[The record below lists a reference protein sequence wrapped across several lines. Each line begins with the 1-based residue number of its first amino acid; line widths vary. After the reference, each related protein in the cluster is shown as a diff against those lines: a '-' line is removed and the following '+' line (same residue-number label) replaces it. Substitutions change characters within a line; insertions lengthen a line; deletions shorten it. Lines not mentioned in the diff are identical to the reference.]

1 MNTETTE
8 KLIPIRT
15 IADFKRALKLGAKVG
30 SIRFNNRYQKNEAGE
45 FITEEQPMPIREAS
59 IVQTNSFALKT
70 TKSDGKIVDSWCPF
84 PAKSEVHIEN
94 NIVTILE
101 EDLRLRTGADNE
113 KLPMIPILKYWIL
126 AE

>member
-1 MNTETTE
+1 MNTEIIE

-15 IADFKRALKLGAKVG
+15 IADFKRALKLGVKVG
-30 SIRFNNRYQKNEAGE
+30 SIRFNHRYQKNEAGE
-45 FITEEQPMPIREAS
+45 FINEEQPMPIREAS
-59 IVQTNSFALKT
+59 IVQTNRFALKT
-70 TKSDGKIVDSWCPF
+70 ENSDGKIVDSWCDF

-94 NIVTILE
+94 NIVTIFQ
-101 EDLRLRTGADNE
+101 EDYRLRTGADNE

>member
-1 MNTETTE
+1 MNAEITE

-15 IADFKRALKLGAKVG
+15 IADFKRALKVGVKVG
-30 SIRFNNRYQKNEAGE
+30 AIRFNNRYQKNEAGE
-45 FITEEQPMPIREAS
+45 FITEENPMPIREAS

-70 TKSDGKIVDSWCPF
+70 TNSDGKVVDSWCGF
-84 PAKSEVHIEN
+84 PSKSEVHIEN

-113 KLPMIPILKYWIL
+113 KLPMIPILKYWVL